1 MQEKEV
7 ELDVHSLSQCVLKA
21 YSTYSV
27 NLSYRILFLLCAL
40 NSSVNM
46 CE

>member
-7 ELDVHSLSQCVLKA
+7 ESDVLGSSQCVLKA
-21 YSTYSV
+21 YSTYRV
-27 NLSYRILFLLCAL
+27 NLSYSILFLLCAL